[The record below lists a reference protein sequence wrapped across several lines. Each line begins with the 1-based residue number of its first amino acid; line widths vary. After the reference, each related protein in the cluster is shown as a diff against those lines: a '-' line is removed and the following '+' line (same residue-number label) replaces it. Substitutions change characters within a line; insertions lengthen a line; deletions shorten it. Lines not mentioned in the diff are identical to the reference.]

1 MSTLPQFPPFRLPK
15 ETDALRLEVR
25 AFLQEAMKD
34 YTAADLA
41 KSWLGFDRNFSRKLA
56 ERGWIGM
63 TWPKRYGG
71 GERSALERYVVVEEL
86 VLAGAPVL
94 AHWIADRQSGPL
106 ILRFGTETQK
116 MKYLPSI
123 TRGESCFAIGMSEPD
138 AGSDLASV
146 RTRAARTDG
155 GWIINGTKIW
165 TSNAHRCQAMIA
177 LFRTG
182 PADSRQAGLTQ
193 FIVDMPTPGVTVN
206 PIIDMAGDHHFNEV
220 VFHDCFLSDE
230 QLLGSE
236 NSGWA
241 QVTSELA
248 LERSGPERFMSSM
261 PLLAE
266 LVSIASDDCG
276 GTVAADIGALVARH
290 SVLRRMSISIAGQ
303 LQDGK
308 DPQLEAACLKD
319 LGGNL
324 EQLVPHLAHNL
335 LPEQLILSPHS
346 SNYAQSLAHTME
358 MAPSFS
364 IRGGARE
371 VLRSIIARGAGL
383 R

>member
-1 MSTLPQFPPFRLPK
+1 MTASPQFPAFDLPE
-15 ETDALRLEVR
+15 ETVALRMEVR
-25 AFLQEAMKD
+25 AFLSEALTD
-34 YTAADLA
+34 YPAGERA
-41 KSWLGFDRNFSRKLA
+41 KSWLGFDWDFTRKVA
-56 ERGWIGM
+56 AKGWIGM
-63 TWPKRYGG
+63 TWPKQYGG
-71 GERSALERYVVVEEL
+71 RELSAFHRYVVVEEM
-86 VLAGAPVL
+86 VMAGAPVL

-106 ILRFGTETQK
+106 ILRFGTDAQK
-116 MKYLPSI
+116 EKYLPPI

-146 RTRAARTDG
+146 RSRAGRTDG
-155 GWIINGTKIW
+155 GWVVNGTKIW

-182 PADSRQAGLTQ
+182 SIESRQAGLTQ
-193 FIVDMPTPGVTVN
+193 FIVDMPTRGVTVN
-206 PIIDMAGDHHFNEV
+206 PIIDMAGEHHFNEV
-220 VFHDCFLSDE
+220 VFRDCFLPDE

-236 NSGWA
+236 GSGWA

-261 PLLAE
+261 PLLREMVGAAGPDCP
-266 LVSIASDDCG
+266 ASS
-276 GTVAADIGALVARH
+276 AAAIGQLTARH
-290 SVLRRMSISIAGQ
+290 AVLRQMSISIAGQ
-303 LQDGK
+303 LHNHA

-324 EQLVPHLAHNL
+324 EQLVPQLAQDLMDEQPL
-335 LPEQLILSPHS
+335 LAA
-346 SNYAQSLAHTME
+346 YAPGYAASLARTME

-364 IRGGARE
+364 LRGGARE

>member
-1 MSTLPQFPPFRLPK
+1 MSISPAFPFHRLP
-15 ETDALRLEVR
+15 ESAEALRSQVR
-25 AFLQEAMKD
+25 DFLREALID
-34 YTAADLA
+34 YPASERA
-41 KSWLGFDRNFSRKLA
+41 KSWLGFDRDFSKKVA

-63 TWPKRYGG
+63 TWPQRYGG
-71 GERSALERYVVVEEL
+71 GERSSFERYVVVEEM
-86 VLAGAPVL
+86 VMAGAPVL

-106 ILRFGTETQK
+106 ILRFGTEAQK
-116 MKYLPSI
+116 EKYLPPI
-123 TRGESCFAIGMSEPD
+123 TRGASCFAIGMSEPD

-146 RTRAARTDG
+146 RTRAARVDG
-155 GWIINGTKIW
+155 GWVVNGTKTW

-182 PADSRQAGLTQ
+182 SIELRQDGLTQ
-193 FIVDMPTPGVTVN
+193 FIVDMPTPGVAVN
-206 PIIDMAGDHHFNEV
+206 PIIDMTGEHHFNEV
-220 VFHDCFLSDE
+220 VFMNCFLSDE

-236 NSGWA
+236 GSGWR

-266 LVSIASDDCG
+266 MVRAAGPDCESAAA
-276 GTVAADIGALVARH
+276 GTIGALFARH
-290 SVLRRMSISIAGQ
+290 AVLRQMSISIAGQ
-303 LQDGK
+303 LDK
-308 DPQLEAACLKD
+308 KADPQLEAACLKD

-324 EQLVPHLAHNL
+324 EQAVPRLARALNDE
-335 LPEQLILSPHS
+335 PTILSD
-346 SNYAQSLAHTME
+346 YASDYVRSLARTTE

-364 IRGGARE
+364 IRGGTRE